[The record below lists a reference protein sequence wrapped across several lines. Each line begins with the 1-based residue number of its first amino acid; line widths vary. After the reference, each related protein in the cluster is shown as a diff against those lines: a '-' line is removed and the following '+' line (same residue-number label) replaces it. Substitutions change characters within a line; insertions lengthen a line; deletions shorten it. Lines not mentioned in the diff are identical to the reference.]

1 MTYDQI
7 PYDSRLPYEPR
18 RVTMDDIS
26 DFEIDYHV
34 DHFRQCYVVD
44 DRVLSMRTSI
54 PYDDTWPVWR
64 GDKFLKQSMIHMRY
78 RLIADY
84 QEAFWPMYQDEALPL
99 LGGNLAIKVV
109 SLFNLIV
116 RNSPFFG
123 SSYFWG
129 DVGEW
134 KYNESVD
141 FMLQNPEATYDT
153 YELDFTIK
161 GKALVYDEELFGKV
175 RHFLSPMAC
184 QIFTSERWR

>member
-1 MTYDQI
+1 MTYNEL
-7 PYDSRLPYEPR
+7 PYDSRLPYEPLS
-18 RVTMDDIS
+18 VTLDDIS
-26 DFEIDYHV
+26 DLEIDYHV

-84 QEAFWPMYQDEALPL
+84 QSAFWPMYQDEALPL
-99 LGGNLAIKVV
+99 LGRNLAVKVV
-109 SLFNLIV
+109 SLFSLIV
-116 RNSPFFG
+116 RNNPFFG

-129 DVGEW
+129 DVGLE
-134 KYNESVD
+134 KFDQSVD
-141 FMLQNPEATYDT
+141 WMLSNPEKNYSA
-153 YELDFTIK
+153 YEMEFVIK
-161 GKALVYDEELFGKV
+161 GQQMLYTEDLFNKV
-175 RHFLSPMAC
+175 RKFLSPMAC